1 MNSATRPET
10 AVEADAE
17 PSVQNTTAPGPASQ
31 ELLTA
36 WLRLACT
43 AGIGPVSGRQLAA
56 ACGGAIAVWKTPPE
70 DLKNIQGL
78 TERALQAIA
87 ASTPQQ
93 AEEVLALCA
102 TQGIRLL
109 CIDDAAYPAMLRQLD
124 DAPLLLFVHGRIEA
138 LNHPRPLAVVGARK
152 ADNEGRLLTRRWC
165 AHLAAQDI
173 CIISGMA
180 YGIDAAA
187 HGGALDAGDTAA
199 PTIAVLGCGLASPL
213 SPIQQKQIAAI
224 AGRGC
229 VVSEFLPEE
238 EARPAHFPRRNR
250 IIAGLSAATLVMQAD
265 IKSGSLITARLAGD
279 YGREVLAV
287 PGSTLAGR
295 HAGCHQLLRD
305 GATLVE
311 SSDDILLAMGWQ
323 KGGGKA
329 HPAYTAAN
337 DQEAKI
343 IAALQGEVMHID
355 ALAEDCSLTVS
366 ELSPI
371 LLGLEL
377 LGVIDALPGSRYT
390 LGRFVGPGVG
400 RSG

>member
-1 MNSATRPET
+1 MNSATRPEA
-10 AVEADAE
+10 AVEADVE
-17 PSVQNTTAPGPASQ
+17 PSVHNTTPLSLANQ
-31 ELLTA
+31 VLLTA

-43 AGIGPVSGRQLAA
+43 AGIGPVSGRQLAT
-56 ACGGAIAVWKTPPE
+56 ACGGAIAIWQTPPE
-70 DLKNIQGL
+70 DLKNIEGVSA
-78 TERALQAIA
+78 RALQALA

-93 AEEVLALCA
+93 AEDILALCA
-102 TQGIRLL
+102 AQGIEVL
-109 CIDDAAYPAMLRQLD
+109 CIEDEAYPAMLRQLD
-124 DAPLLLFVHGRIEA
+124 DAPLLLFVRGQISA
-138 LNHPRPLAVVGARK
+138 LNHPRQLAVVGARK

-173 CIISGMA
+173 SIVSGMA

-199 PTIAVLGCGLASPL
+199 PTIAVLGCGLASPF

-224 AGRGC
+224 AERGC

-238 EARPAHFPRRNR
+238 EARPANFPRRNR

-279 YGREVLAV
+279 CGREVLAV
-287 PGSTLAGR
+287 PGSTLSGR
-295 HAGCHQLLRD
+295 HGGCHQLLRD

-323 KGGGKA
+323 GGAGA
-329 HPAYTAAN
+329 PRITYTASN
-337 DQEAKI
+337 EQEAKI
-343 IAALQGEVMHID
+343 MAVLDGSIMHID
-355 ALAEDCSLTVS
+355 ALAEDCGLTVS

-377 LGVIDALPGSRYT
+377 LGVVDALPGSRYT
-390 LGRFVGPGVG
+390 LGRVIG